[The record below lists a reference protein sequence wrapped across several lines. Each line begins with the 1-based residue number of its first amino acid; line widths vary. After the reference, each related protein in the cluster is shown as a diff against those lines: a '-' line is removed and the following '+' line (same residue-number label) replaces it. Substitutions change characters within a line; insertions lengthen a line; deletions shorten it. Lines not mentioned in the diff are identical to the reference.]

1 METAC
6 YKIRQ
11 IGGSLVVTIPQEIV
25 QGRAL
30 RVGDYLSF
38 VEGHNGDL
46 RLEVWRSTDGKKRKR
61 KAPKRKTGAK
71 R

>member
-25 QGRAL
+25 RGRSLKA
-30 RVGDYLSF
+30 GDYLSF
-38 VEGHNGDL
+38 CEDEDSGDL
-46 RLEVWRSTDGKKRKR
+46 RLEVWGGKDGR
-61 KAPKRKTGAK
+61 KAGRQRAPKKQK
-71 R
+71 